1 MVNLAVLAC
10 VSRTITFLRK
20 NVHPRENSGSPMV
33 VDSTYINFNVFF
45 VFVTGQILSAV
56 YRLHASNKKPFIS
69 LAVPV
74 LYNERL

>member
-56 YRLHASNKKPFIS
+56 
-69 LAVPV
+69 
-74 LYNERL
+74 